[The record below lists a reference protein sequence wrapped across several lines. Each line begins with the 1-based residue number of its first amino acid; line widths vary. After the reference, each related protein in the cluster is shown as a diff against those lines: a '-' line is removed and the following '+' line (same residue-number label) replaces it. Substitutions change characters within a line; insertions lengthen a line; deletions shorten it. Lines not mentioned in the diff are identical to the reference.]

1 MILRY
6 LLPLLFICTFCL
18 APPSMTAHA
27 QGLRDM
33 TIIRDVEIETALKE
47 WAAPLIKAA
56 DLEQEAVKIILVQSD
71 QVNAFVAGGP
81 NIFIYTGL
89 LEKTESPG
97 EVIGVIAH
105 ELGHIAGGHL
115 ISNDQAMKHA
125 SYESILGTALGIG
138 AAILTGNGRV
148 ASAIGIGAQQQA
160 MRNYLGHSRT
170 NESSADQAALKFL
183 DHSHQSPEGLMTFFE
198 KLEDQELLPASQ
210 QDEYVR
216 THPLT
221 QNRIETIR
229 NKAEKSPYLQ
239 KEWPA
244 SWNEEHRRMKAKL
257 LAFIKPSYIAWHYSD
272 RDQSF
277 AARYARAIAAY
288 RLSDITNALRAVN
301 ALIDEEPQNPYLYE
315 LKGQM
320 LMDFSRVDEALP
332 SLQKMVALAPNV
344 GLFHMML
351 GHALLEASSEK
362 PGQNYLKEAISHLL
376 FALDKEPRNAQLHR
390 LLATA
395 YGQLGQKQEAQLHL
409 AEEAVLQGKYPYAR
423 QLARQIIDQAPAES
437 KIALQAQDILNY
449 IDQIHTKE

>member
-1 MILRY
+1 
-6 LLPLLFICTFCL
+6 
-18 APPSMTAHA
+18 
-27 QGLRDM
+27 M

-56 DLEQEAVKIILVQSD
+56 GLEKDAVNIILVQSD

-89 LEKTESPG
+89 LEKTETPG

-115 ISNDQAMKHA
+115 ISSAQAMKYA
-125 SYESILGTALGIG
+125 SYESILGTVLGIG

-148 ASAIGIGAQQQA
+148 ASAIGVGAQQQA
-160 MRNYLGHSRT
+160 MLNYLGHSRT

-183 DHSHQSPEGLMTFFE
+183 DHSHQSPKGLMSFFE
-198 KLEDQELLPASQ
+198 KLENQELLPASQ

-244 SWNEEHRRMKAKL
+244 AWTEEHSRMKAKL
-257 LAFIKPSYIAWHYSD
+257 SAFIKPGHIAWHYGE
-272 RDQSF
+272 RDNTF

-288 RLSDITNALRAVN
+288 RLSHIAQALDAIN
-301 ALIDEEPQNPYLYE
+301 ALIAEEPQNPYLYE

-320 LMDFSRVDEALP
+320 LMDFSRVNEALP
-332 SLQKMVALAPNV
+332 PLQKMVALAPDV
-344 GLFHMML
+344 GLFRIML
-351 GHALLEASSEK
+351 GHALLEASNEK
-362 PGQNYLKEAISHLL
+362 PGQNYLNEAIQNLL
-376 FALDKEPRNAQLHR
+376 FALDKEPRNPQLHR

-395 YGQLGQKQEAQLHL
+395 YGQSGKQQEAQLHL
-409 AEEAVLQGKYPYAR
+409 AEEAVLKGKYPYAR
-423 QLARQIIDQAPAES
+423 QLARQIIDQTPAES
-437 KIALQAQDILNY
+437 KLTLQAQDILSY